1 MCVAFPW
8 CESQNVAGRCK
19 GRNGSADRHTA
30 YVFTGA
36 MCVSFFS
43 VVAASSFQASC
54 RLWQASFVS
63 VLMP

>member
-1 MCVAFPW
+1 MWQGDAR
-8 CESQNVAGRCK
+8 GCK
-19 GRNGSADRHTA
+19 GCNGSADHLRA
-30 YVFTGA
+30 YLFTGA

-54 RLWQASFVS
+54 SLWQASFVS